1 MKEFLYLLITI
12 PFLSSCNS
20 KSDKQKETQFID
32 PNEIRINEVVHDTL
46 TSDQLAKIKKIHS
59 TFQEVDKISLEETIT
74 DFKRDLNPDN
84 EIKIWLTMAEAY
96 QNYLDSKKEKIDLN
110 TKIEVYG

>member
-1 MKEFLYLLITI
+1 
-12 PFLSSCNS
+12 
-20 KSDKQKETQFID
+20 
-32 PNEIRINEVVHDTL
+32 
-46 TSDQLAKIKKIHS
+46 
-59 TFQEVDKISLEETIT
+59 LEETIT